1 MAQKPLF
8 KKAQKAKSKPAAAN
22 RHGKVLKVKKGKV
35 FKAPKM
41 EAAKAAFNDAK
52 ELTTAINA
60 RNESRAAGLAE
71 QNGGRLAVLRAPP
84 PVAAAGND
92 KRKGRGALAPK
103 PK

>member
-1 MAQKPLF
+1 MRWRKQLQGVSVLWRWWCLFGMLCCARAQ
-8 KKAQKAKSKPAAAN
+8 
-22 RHGKVLKVKKGKV
+22 
-35 FKAPKM
+35 
-41 EAAKAAFNDAK
+41 

-71 QNGGRLAVLRAPP
+71 QNGGRLAVLKAPP

-92 KRKGRGALAPK
+92 KRKGRGPPMPK